1 MAFFNKRRPL
11 TALFVGAIVAL
22 AANLPPQHGH
32 LRSSN
37 HAAVVHRHASLH
49 VGAGAVHGW
58 LGRDD
63 GLVIW
68 IDESYLSEAPAVL
81 GRIDAALPETALEP
95 PAVAALHAWLEAV
108 ASRIHGPP
116 GRPFGSRA
124 PPLHLLV

>member
-1 MAFFNKRRPL
+1 MAFFKTRRPL
-11 TALFVGAIVAL
+11 TALFVGALLAL

-32 LRSSN
+32 PRAPG

-49 VGAGAVHGW
+49 ISGPVHGW
-58 LGRDD
+58 VGRDD

-68 IDESYLSEAPAVL
+68 IDDSYLTEAPAGSGPV
-81 GRIDAALPETALEP
+81 DAALPEPALQP
-95 PAVAALHAWLEAV
+95 PAVAAPHGWLEADV
-108 ASRIHGPP
+108 SRIHGPP